1 MNNSI
6 GTFTVVQNVWAGE
19 GAENVGLE
27 AKFGGISS
35 SQTGTGKSPRRKE
48 QFGVTASACT
58 DSPSPSARLFLELHQ
73 HAGSNGHFLAL

>member
-1 MNNSI
+1 MPLCCLATRQINNSI

-35 SQTGTGKSPRRKE
+35 SQTGTGK
-48 QFGVTASACT
+48 
-58 DSPSPSARLFLELHQ
+58 
-73 HAGSNGHFLAL
+73 